1 MKKNSKLM
9 LVVTLVLLVAFAS
22 GAYAAGKLV
31 AENVTIHKGVRVVID
46 GEELY
51 PKDAKGRDVPMFI
64 LNGTT
69 YLPLRAISNVF
80 EKPIEWDGV
89 EKTVYLGQK
98 PGGETFMR
106 LKTYYEAGE
115 ASADERFVW
124 EDSHKD
130 INGVVKENVVY
141 PRLEEI
147 DEENS
152 YENPEPYGIS
162 HQTAGQA
169 GDEGIVLNGQ
179 FKRFTGEFFVP
190 EEINSHPYYTYD
202 EVYDAGVDTHSEPAM
217 LTIMVK
223 SMSGVSDEWR
233 TVFEKEIKSK
243 DKSYKIDLDMTNV
256 EAVHIWMR
264 SGQSH
269 DGLQVMGMLADPT
282 FYK

>member
-152 YENPEPYGIS
+152 YENDEPYGIS
-162 HQTAGQA
+162 NQTAGQA
-169 GDEGIVLNGQ
+169 GDEEIVLNGE
-179 FKRFTGEFFVP
+179 FKRFTAEFFVP
-190 EEINSHPYYTYD
+190 EEINEHPYYTYD
-202 EVYDAGVDTHSEPAM
+202 DASNGDFDTHCEPAM
-217 LTIMVK
+217 LTIMVQK
-223 SMSGVSDEWR
+223 MSGVSDEWQ

-243 DKSYKIDLDMTNV
+243 DTSYDVDLDMTNV
-256 EAVHIWMR
+256 KAMHIWLR

-269 DGLQVMGMLADPT
+269 DGSSPMGMLANPT
-282 FYK
+282 FHR